1 MNKLEI
7 PELAIGVAAQNHNPT
22 VLNADFLAYNR
33 IVPETW
39 VPNEDRL
46 STPVLSQVAYED
58 QGVSIVSQPDKVHF
72 TRRNG
77 DLRASSEPD
86 LAGVAIS
93 YVNALPHVEYTAMA
107 VNVEGHV
114 IVPEGIEA
122 ARGEIVERYLAAGAW
137 HSFGDGIDEAVV
149 TLAYDLDPAT
159 LRLSISPALFVA
171 AGEDEAAREVPVIR
185 YSAHFQVDVSGEGRE
200 ARLADLVGKLGR
212 WREWLDVYLELVEGK
227 LLGARV

>member
-1 MNKLEI
+1 M
-7 PELAIGVAAQNHNPT
+7 
-22 VLNADFLAYNR
+22 
-33 IVPETW
+33 
-39 VPNEDRL
+39 PNEDRL

-114 IVPEGIEA
+114 IVPEGL
-122 ARGEIVERYLAAGAW
+122 RPLAVRSSSATSPPAP
-137 HSFGDGIDEAVV
+137 GIA
-149 TLAYDLDPAT
+149 LAT
-159 LRLSISPALFVA
+159 GSTR
-171 AGEDEAAREVPVIR
+171 
-185 YSAHFQVDVSGEGRE
+185 
-200 ARLADLVGKLGR
+200 R
-212 WREWLDVYLELVEGK
+212 W
-227 LLGARV
+227 